1 MKEIYNGEQ
10 IYIIGVNSLKR
21 FGVRFIP
28 DEIELSSVPQVNDV
42 YIVGGNNPITQISS
56 GMDTIVLKLD
66 FIAENRFMEDVRDK
80 ANWLRS
86 LRYTPG
92 NNLPQER
99 IRIAWGAL
107 FNREVWVV
115 KNCKIKYSHFMR
127 NFGGLPKRAEVELLL
142 GLDGIG
148 TTGNKRSKN
157 IYQSDIQDLGG
168 LGGDMDASIGL
179 GFNEAQV

>member
-21 FGVRFIP
+21 FGIRFIP
-28 DEIELSSVPQVNDV
+28 DNVELNSIPQVNDV
-42 YIVGGNNPITQISS
+42 YIVGGNNPKTQISS
-56 GMDTIVLKLD
+56 GMDTITLKLD
-66 FIAENRFMEDVRDK
+66 FIAENRFMEDVREK

-92 NNLPQER
+92 ANLPQER

-115 KNCKIKYSHFMR
+115 KNCKITYSHFMR
-127 NFGGLPKRAEVELLL
+127 NFGALPKRAEVELLL
-142 GLDGIG
+142 GFDGIG
-148 TTGNKRSKN
+148 TTGNKRSRN
-157 IYQSDIQDLGG
+157 VYQGDIQSLGG
-168 LGGDMDASIGL
+168 LGGDFDASL
-179 GFNEAQV
+179 GSSFNTARV